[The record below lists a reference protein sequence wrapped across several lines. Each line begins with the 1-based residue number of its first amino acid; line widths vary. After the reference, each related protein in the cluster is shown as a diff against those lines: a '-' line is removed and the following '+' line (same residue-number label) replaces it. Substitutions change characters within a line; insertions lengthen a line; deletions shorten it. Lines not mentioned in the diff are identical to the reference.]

1 MDMKLPNYSTNGFW
15 QTVPWSA
22 SGPGWMEVQ
31 HFYNGGIGPAPDYV
45 AGGGVTMN
53 WRIPVATDYPMRN
66 VTVTFSLPSP
76 TGSPVVYALDNSV
89 ATNDWIARWAPG
101 GYTWQP
107 RGTAVDNGNGTW
119 TVALGD
125 LPANAASLYLFTVAV
140 PPGTN
145 LSGEFYATAEL
156 RGTYDVGN
164 PASCRAAEPVQVPTN
179 SPLTLLLLTALS
191 AVAAGWHL
199 RHRA

>member
-1 MDMKLPNYSTNGFW
+1 M
-15 QTVPWSA
+15 A
-22 SGPGWMEVQ
+22 
-31 HFYNGGIGPAPDYV
+31 I
-45 AGGGVTMN
+45 
-53 WRIPVATDYPMRN
+53 
-66 VTVTFSLPSP
+66 
-76 TGSPVVYALDNSV
+76 
-89 ATNDWIARWAPG
+89 NDWIARWAPG

-107 RGTAVDNGNGTW
+107 PGTAVDNGNGTW

-125 LPANAASLYLFTVAV
+125 LPAKAASLYLFTVAV

-145 LSGEFYATAEL
+145 LSGEFCATAEL

>member
-1 MDMKLPNYSTNGFW
+1 MRRGDLDRGDGFGDSAAGGCAAVGRTQSGLRRALARRSVMDMKLPNYSTNGFW

-76 TGSPVVYALDNSV
+76 TGSPVV
-89 ATNDWIARWAPG
+89 
-101 GYTWQP
+101 
-107 RGTAVDNGNGTW
+107 
-119 TVALGD
+119 
-125 LPANAASLYLFTVAV
+125 
-140 PPGTN
+140 
-145 LSGEFYATAEL
+145 
-156 RGTYDVGN
+156 
-164 PASCRAAEPVQVPTN
+164 
-179 SPLTLLLLTALS
+179 
-191 AVAAGWHL
+191 
-199 RHRA
+199 